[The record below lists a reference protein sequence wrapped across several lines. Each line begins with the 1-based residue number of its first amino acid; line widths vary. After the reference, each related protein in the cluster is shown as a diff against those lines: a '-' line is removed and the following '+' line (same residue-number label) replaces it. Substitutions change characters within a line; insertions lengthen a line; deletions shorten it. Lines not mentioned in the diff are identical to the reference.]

1 MASDTFADQHDEG
14 LGVASG
20 LRPEL
25 GDLEASGRRRDG
37 LADYAAGY
45 AASGTAD
52 GLGDVVVG
60 VLVDDQRGAVGVKE
74 CGHRAAEDGDQ

>member
-14 LGVASG
+14 PGVASG

-25 GDLEASGRRRDG
+25 GDLETYGWRRGG

-52 GLGDVVVG
+52 GLGDVVIG
-60 VLVDDQRGAVGVKE
+60 VFMDDQRGTVGVK
-74 CGHRAAEDGDQ
+74 